1 MNNYKIKFI
10 FYFKN
15 FNNLRKMSVLTKSHM
30 NPGKTQYYG
39 VDGTGRDTYIFNI
52 NGGFAPEKQP
62 TTIEGIGK
70 FIFNSIFNFFID
82 HRFIR
87 YNKS

>member
-1 MNNYKIKFI
+1 
-10 FYFKN
+10 
-15 FNNLRKMSVLTKSHM
+15 MSILTKSQM

-62 TTIEGIGK
+62 TAIEGIGK
-70 FIFNSIFNFFID
+70 FIQSLFM
-82 HRFIR
+82 
-87 YNKS
+87 

>member
-1 MNNYKIKFI
+1 
-10 FYFKN
+10 
-15 FNNLRKMSVLTKSHM
+15 MSVLTKSFM

-52 NGGFAPEKQP
+52 NGGFAPEKTA

-70 FIFNSIFNFFID
+70 FWIHSSNICL
-82 HRFIR
+82 
-87 YNKS
+87 

>member
-1 MNNYKIKFI
+1 
-10 FYFKN
+10 
-15 FNNLRKMSVLTKSHM
+15 MSILTKSHM

-52 NGGFAPEKQP
+52 NGGFAPEKHP

-70 FIFNSIFNFFID
+70 NIFLFSFYLFDYRI
-82 HRFIR
+82 IR
-87 YNKS
+87 YN

>member
-1 MNNYKIKFI
+1 MNNYKFTLFFI
-10 FYFKN
+10 
-15 FNNLRKMSVLTKSHM
+15 LRILITYWNKKMSVLTKSHM

-70 FIFNSIFNFFID
+70 FI
-82 HRFIR
+82 
-87 YNKS
+87 